1 MRRALIVSM
10 WGAAAALMVAGCQA
24 QIEGPL
30 VQVSS
35 TGDPGGNIV
44 AITPEGAFGPPCLV
58 IDVGETVEFRNE
70 SVDLPA
76 NITSLGEPVEL
87 YSPSLV
93 EPYNIAELDGAPF
106 SWWRH
111 TFESAG
117 VFEYYDTNQ
126 GEAGRKVVDPYY
138 GTVTLV
144 GIADGVRTGVVC
156 AEEPGSNQ
164 CDGVCCIKASD
175 CPGAQCCETLE
186 RKLCVLPDPNAALCD
201 GDPAHREFSCFGDDD
216 CPSDPE
222 DPSATS
228 CLVETTH
235 TCADSQ
241 P

>member
-1 MRRALIVSM
+1 MRRALLFSVA
-10 WGAAAALMVAGCQA
+10 GVAVALVAGGCQA
-24 QIEGPL
+24 KIEGPL
-30 VQVSS
+30 VQASS
-35 TGDPGGNIV
+35 TGEPGGNIV
-44 AITPEGAFGPPCLV
+44 PITPEGAFGLPCLV

-70 SVDLPA
+70 APDLPA

-93 EPYNIAELDGAPF
+93 EPYNIAVLDDVAF

-144 GIADGVRTGVVC
+144 GIGEGVRTGMVC
-156 AEEPGSNQ
+156 VEEPGSDQ
-164 CDGVCCIKASD
+164 CDGVCCIKNSD
-175 CPGAQCCETLE
+175 CAGAQCCETLE
-186 RKLCVLPDPNAALCD
+186 RKVCVLPDPNAALCD
-201 GDPAHREFSCFGDDD
+201 GDPAHREFECFGDDD
-216 CPSDPE
+216 CPADAE
-222 DPSATS
+222 DASATQ

-235 TCADSQ
+235 TCSE